1 MGRDTPGPN
10 GSVRARRHAAC
21 RAGAEKRRRE
31 REATGASNAS
41 PVARHEEDER
51 RARHLMC
58 TEGGTQPPAAAAVA
72 PRGSASA
79 GPRRADRPRHAE
91 HIHNSRCNARLPCMQ
106 HTASHRGRG
115 RPLGLHS
122 SCYDERLPC
131 RQHTAA
137 HKG

>member
-58 TEGGTQPPAAAAVA
+58 TEGGRQQRPQEDVHRRGHCEPVGPGIPSTSITRAATRGCRVVSIQPLKAAEA
-72 PRGSASA
+72 RG
-79 GPRRADRPRHAE
+79 
-91 HIHNSRCNARLPCMQ
+91 
-106 HTASHRGRG
+106 
-115 RPLGLHS
+115 
-122 SCYDERLPC
+122 
-131 RQHTAA
+131 
-137 HKG
+137 